1 MPFGESLF
9 HVIGGISMKKRMLSL
24 ALCGAMVATMF
35 AGCGDNS
42 ASTSSSENVDT
53 SGELTWK
60 IGGIGPTTG
69 GAAQYGQGVMN
80 AIQIAV
86 DEVNAA
92 GGINGYQVAFNFQ
105 DDEADPQK
113 AVNAYNTLKDWGMQI
128 LEGTVTSGA
137 CAAVSAE
144 TYNDRIFQITPSASS
159 TSVTEGHDNTFQICF
174 SDPNQGTV
182 SADYIAENG
191 LGNKIGIIYDSSDPY
206 STGVYQNFATE
217 AANVG
222 LEIVATEAF
231 TSDSKTDF
239 TTQLQK
245 CKDAEADLLFLPFY
259 YTEGSIVL
267 TQANKMGYE
276 PTMFGV
282 DGFDGLLGVENF
294 DVSLAEGVYL
304 LTPFAA
310 DAEDEATQSFVSKYE
325 EQYGGTPNQFAAD
338 AYDGIYILK
347 EALESANLT
356 PEASNEE
363 ICEALIAA
371 IQEVN
376 YDGLTGEGMTWNAA
390 GEVSKSPKAVIIQD
404 GGYVSVQ

>member
-1 MPFGESLF
+1 
-9 HVIGGISMKKRMLSL
+9 MKKKILSL
-24 ALCGAMVATMF
+24 ALCGAMAASLLV
-35 AGCGDNS
+35 GCGDKGS
-42 ASTSSSENVDT
+42 AGSTESVDT
-53 SGELTWK
+53 SGELVWK

-69 GAAQYGQGVMN
+69 SAAQYGQGVMN

-92 GGINGYQVAFNFQ
+92 GGINGYQIAFNFQ
-105 DDEADPQK
+105 DDEADAQK
-113 AVNAYNTLKDWGMQI
+113 SVNAYNTLKDWGMQI

-144 TYNDRIFQITPSASS
+144 TYNDRIFQLTPSASS
-159 TSVTEGHDNTFQICF
+159 TSVTEGHDNTYQICF

-182 SADYIAENG
+182 SADYIADNK
-191 LGNKIGIIYDSSDPY
+191 LGTKIGIIYDSSDPY
-206 STGVYQNFATE
+206 SSGVYQNFATE
-217 AANVG
+217 AQAVG
-222 LEIVATEAF
+222 LEVVATEAF
-231 TSDSKTDF
+231 TADSKTDF

-245 CKDAEADLLFLPFY
+245 CKDAGADLLFLPFY

-267 TQANKMGYE
+267 TQANQMGYE

-310 DAEDEATQSFVSKYE
+310 DAEDEATQAFVKAYE
-325 EQYGGTPNQFAAD
+325 EAYGGTPNQFAAD

-363 ICEALIAA
+363 ICDALIAA
-371 IQEVN
+371 VQQVN
-376 YDGLTGEGMTWNAA
+376 YNGLTGDNMSWNEK
-390 GEVSKSPKAVIIQD
+390 GEVSKDPKAVIIQD

>member
-1 MPFGESLF
+1 
-9 HVIGGISMKKRMLSL
+9 MKRKIVSL
-24 ALCGAMVATMF
+24 ALCAVMTASLF
-35 AGCGDNS
+35 AGCGNNEATKGS
-42 ASTSSSENVDT
+42 AENVDT
-53 SGELTWK
+53 AGELVWK
-60 IGGIGPTTG
+60 IGGIGPVTG
-69 GAAQYGQGVMN
+69 SAAQYGQGVQN

-105 DDEADPQK
+105 DDEADAQK
-113 AVNAYNTLKDWGMQI
+113 SVNAYNTLKDWGMQI

-137 CAAVSAE
+137 CAAVAAE
-144 TYNDRIFQITPSASS
+144 TYNDRIFQLTPSASS
-159 TSVTEGHDNTFQICF
+159 TSVTEGHDNTYQVCF

-182 SADYIAENG
+182 SADYIAENK
-191 LGNKIGIIYDSSDPY
+191 LGTKIGIIYDSSDPY
-206 STGVYQNFATE
+206 SSGVYQNFATE
-217 AANVG
+217 AASVG

-231 TSDSKTDF
+231 TQDNKTDF
-239 TTQLQK
+239 STQLQK

-259 YTEGSIVL
+259 YQEGSVVL
-267 TQANKMGYE
+267 TQANQMGYA

-294 DVSLAEGVYL
+294 DVKLAEGVYL

-310 DAEDEATQSFVSKYE
+310 DATDDATKNFVAAYE
-325 EQYGGTPNQFAAD
+325 KAYGGTPNQFAAD
-338 AYDGIYILK
+338 AYDGVYILK
-347 EALESANLT
+347 EALEAANLT

-363 ICEALIAA
+363 ICTALIAG
-371 IQEVN
+371 IQKVN
-376 YDGLTGEGMTWNAA
+376 YNGLTGEGMTWNEK